1 MRPYVPPSPP
11 FFFSKGTA
19 DSKSNSVRVCG
30 EGFQTGKHMYMLEG
44 AVVTL
49 EACTMTDPSG
59 YGAVTIMNNRPGTM
73 LYLTG
78 GTTGVYC
85 GSNCQWVSAPPRRPP
100 SPPPSPPSPPPP
112 SAPPVLFVVASGA
125 CTVAST
131 ATCFRSPNY
140 PSAYGNSQA
149 CTITVNEA
157 VLLSVTA
164 FSTESG
170 YDRLTVNGVQ
180 YSGTNGP
187 GGVQVAAGSTIT
199 WTSDSSVTRTGFQI
213 CGTGTGAYSLSTVRG
228 HCQFRGK
235 RDGGLRVGR
244 NAGGETLRSEV
255 HVLTA
260 LNRLVPAACTE
271 RDTTTL
277 MHVAYRADCE
287 LCTLH
292 RVGRM

>member
-1 MRPYVPPSPP
+1 M
-11 FFFSKGTA
+11 
-19 DSKSNSVRVCG
+19 
-30 EGFQTGKHMYMLEG
+30 
-44 AVVTL
+44 
-49 EACTMTDPSG
+49 
-59 YGAVTIMNNRPGTM
+59 
-73 LYLTG
+73 
-78 GTTGVYC
+78 
-85 GSNCQWVSAPPRRPP
+85 
-100 SPPPSPPSPPPP
+100 
-112 SAPPVLFVVASGA
+112 LFVVASGA

-164 FSTESG
+164 FTTESCC
-170 YDRLTVNGVQ
+170 DKLTVNGVQ

-260 LNRLVPAACTE
+260 LTVSCRTRAVAGASLPPPPPPPSPPSPSPPPPPPSSGVGATLLCGLVLINNPPNSGPQATWSE
-271 RDTTTL
+271 GEFR
-277 MHVAYRADCE
+277 
-287 LCTLH
+287 
-292 RVGRM
+292 